1 MGRVPRSFDQGL
13 EGHATGSMTEVM
25 KWLNRRLL
33 WAAVAVGI
41 GMIALK
47 FATPEKADLPPI
59 GQQLE
64 DARRRASAALA
75 TTPFPAGAT
84 PIDSTIELRSHLTT
98 ARITYLA
105 VTPLSAEDQAL
116 VEHHAS
122 SRLGMSR
129 GSVDLRWI
137 PQQTRIRV
145 DDESSSLSDIA
156 HQQILALSRRVAE
169 HPDLEVI
176 LRASGDSTRS
186 AVLLANVRVVMSGAG
201 IDAAHIRTMQ
211 ADEARES
218 ANVITIN
225 VRRAGRT

>member
-1 MGRVPRSFDQGL
+1 
-13 EGHATGSMTEVM
+13 MTQVV
-25 KWLNRRLL
+25 KRLDRRLL
-33 WAAVAVGI
+33 WVAIFVVVGL
-41 GMIALK
+41 IALK
-47 FATPEKADLPPI
+47 YAIPEKADLPPI
-59 GQQLE
+59 GEQLE

-84 PIDSTIELRSHLTT
+84 PIDSTIELRSHRTT

-105 VTPLSAEDQAL
+105 ATALSVEDQAL

-145 DDESSSLSDIA
+145 DDGSSSLSNIA

-176 LRASGDSTRS
+176 LRASGDSRRS
-186 AVLLANVRVVMSGAG
+186 AVLLANVRAVMSGAG
-201 IDAAHIRTMQ
+201 IDAARIRTMH

-218 ANVITIN
+218 ANVVTIN